1 MILPINNKCT
11 TDCMKILSNN
21 NHEKI
26 KNEIESL
33 KFDLLSLY
41 PAFMSIQN
49 SKDFDSFFKLLD
61 KKMNKFADIMLKIK
75 LYNKNN
81 NKEYIKCIEKCDK
94 EEIMRQKQTLKMAI
108 VIQHLFNNKK
118 MQKLVYRLYKK
129 ISDKKI
135 IKKNLEVFDEL

>member
-1 MILPINNKCT
+1 
-11 TDCMKILSNN
+11 
-21 NHEKI
+21 
-26 KNEIESL
+26 
-33 KFDLLSLY
+33 
-41 PAFMSIQN
+41 
-49 SKDFDSFFKLLD
+49 
-61 KKMNKFADIMLKIK
+61 MNKFADIMLKIK
-75 LYNKNN
+75 LY

-129 ISDKKI
+129 I

>member
-11 TDCMKILSNN
+11 TDCMKI
-21 NHEKI
+21 
-26 KNEIESL
+26 
-33 KFDLLSLY
+33 LSLY

-135 IKKNLEVFDEL
+135 IKKNLEIFDEL